1 MNASLDPAGFV
12 DCSRY
17 AQEVLRR
24 WRLEPDWLDGD
35 AASGQ
40 ASADPSDDPDLAVPS
55 RLRRLRQL
63 EGLRIQ
69 WQEYCGRHDIEQTGR
84 ALSALAE
91 RCLELALQEAER
103 RVAERHGVLRDA
115 DGKVQR
121 LAVLGLGKLGG
132 DELNFNSD
140 VDLVYCHAADGESDG
155 ARRLGPPEY
164 FGRVLREF
172 AALME
177 QVTAEGRVWVV
188 DTRLRPFGQSGAMVW
203 SIGAMEQYFINEGRA
218 WERYAWLKAR
228 PVAGDRALGERLL
241 ERIGPFLFRRYLDY
255 GLFDSLRSLH
265 ADIDRRSRRDDLSA
279 DIKRGPGGI
288 RELEF
293 LIQSLQL
300 LRGGRDPALRRPG
313 FLPAL
318 RAARRARLLDAD
330 EARQIDEAYRFLR
343 TLENRLQLATG
354 RQTHELP
361 SDEATRRDLAAL
373 MRFPDWLA
381 LAAEIATRRQTVQQL
396 FRLRFEAQPERAS
409 GEALWPPGEDLEARL
424 TELGFAAPDR
434 AAQGLQGL
442 AARLGRRP
450 LSAEGRRRLDRL
462 MPELLDQVQGH
473 TPPDLG
479 LEELLALIE
488 TIARRSAY
496 LALLH
501 ERPQTLDRCVRV
513 FRRSAR
519 VAGWI
524 TASPQLLDDLLAPDA
539 EPALPL
545 PPEMQAEDVESSLNA
560 LARHRQAG
568 FLRTAVAQLD
578 GSIDRSGAR
587 ALLTELAEQIIER
600 MAVLFLQPS
609 AGDATTAII
618 GYGNLGAAELHYS
631 SDLDLVFLHD
641 SGEAPL
647 RPVQRMINAM
657 QLPLAGGKLY
667 EVDTRLRPNGNA
679 GLLVSTLDSFADYQR
694 RQAWTW
700 EHQALI
706 RARFV
711 LGPDALRQRF
721 DVLRAEVL
729 ARPRNPDEVRATL
742 ADMRRRQLEQRRE
755 SEPKR
760 ILGDIQFIAELGL
773 LIESHRTP
781 ALLDA
786 RGTLAQL
793 ALLADCGWLDADSAE
808 MLQETFAQAA
818 ELRDRR
824 FLERDCDEAVPDA
837 QRMRVEAVWR
847 RVFAKDS
854 G

>member
-1 MNASLDPAGFV
+1 MSALLVPAEFV
-12 DCSRY
+12 DAARY
-17 AQEVLRR
+17 GQEVLRC
-24 WRLEPDWLDGD
+24 WRLTSDWLDSSD
-35 AASGQ
+35 P
-40 ASADPSDDPDLAVPS
+40 ADQPALAVPS
-55 RLRRLRQL
+55 RIRRLRQL

-69 WQEYCGRHDIEQTGR
+69 WQEYCGRHDVEQTGR

-91 RCLELALQEAER
+91 RCLELALQESER
-103 RVAERHGVLRDA
+103 RVAERHGWLRDA
-115 DGKVQR
+115 HGEVGR

-140 VDLVYCHAADGESDG
+140 VDLVYCHAASGESDG
-155 ARRLGPPEY
+155 ARRLEPPEY

-172 AALME
+172 SNLME

-188 DTRLRPFGQSGAMVW
+188 DTRLRPFGQSGALVW
-203 SIGAMEQYFINEGRA
+203 SIEAMEQYFINEGRA

-241 ERIGPFLFRRYLDY
+241 ERIRPFVFRRYLDY

-265 ADIDRRSRRDDLSA
+265 GDIDRRSRREDLSA

-300 LRGGRDPALRRPG
+300 LRGGREPALRRPG

-318 RAARRARLLDAD
+318 RAARRARLLDAE
-330 EARQIDEAYRFLR
+330 EAREIDAAYRFLR
-343 TLENRLQLATG
+343 TLENRLQLVTG

-361 SDEATRRDLAAL
+361 EDTATRRDLAAL
-373 MRFPDWLA
+373 MKTEHWSA
-381 LAAEIATRRQTVQQL
+381 LELVIRAQRQTVRTL
-396 FRLRFEAQPERAS
+396 FRQRFEAQPERAA
-409 GEALWPPGEDLEARL
+409 GPGLWPPGEDLEAGL
-424 TELGFAAPDR
+424 AELDFVAPQR
-434 AAQGLQGL
+434 AALQIQGL
-442 AARLGRRP
+442 AQRLGRRP

-462 MPELLDQVQGH
+462 MPALLDQVQRH
-473 TPPDLG
+473 SPPDLG

-501 ERPQTLDRCVRV
+501 ERPQTLERCVRV

-524 TASPQLLDDLLAPDA
+524 IASPQLLDDLLAPDA
-539 EPALPL
+539 ELALPL
-545 PPEMQAEDVESSLNA
+545 PPDVQPDDVESSLNA

-568 FLRTAVAQLD
+568 FLRSAVAQLD

-587 ALLTELAEQIIER
+587 LLLTELAEQIIER
-600 MAVLFLQPS
+600 MAELFLDGAAP
-609 AGDATTAII
+609 AII

-641 SGEAPL
+641 SGAAPL

-657 QLPLAGGKLY
+657 QLPLPGGKLY

-679 GLLVSTLDSFADYQR
+679 GLLVSTLGSFADYQR
-694 RQAWTW
+694 HKAWTW

-711 LGPDALRQRF
+711 FGPDHLRARFDALRAE
-721 DVLRAEVL
+721 LLTRA
-729 ARPRNPDEVRATL
+729 RDPDEVRTAL
-742 ADMRRRQLEQRRE
+742 ADMRRRQLKQRRE
-755 SEPKR
+755 SDAKR
-760 ILGDIQFIAELGL
+760 LLGDIQFIAELGVL
-773 LIESHRTP
+773 LQAGQAPALIE
-781 ALLDA
+781 A
-786 RGTLAQL
+786 RGTLAQIE
-793 ALLADCGWLDADSAE
+793 ALADCNWLDRDSAG
-808 MLQETFAQAA
+808 MLQATFTRGA
-818 ELRDRR
+818 ELRDRL
-824 FLERDCDEAVPDA
+824 FLERDCKENLAEQERA
-837 QRMRVEAVWR
+837 QVEAVWR
-847 RVFAKDS
+847 RVFEQERS
-854 G
+854 

>member
-1 MNASLDPAGFV
+1 MSEALRPASFV
-12 DCSRY
+12 KASRY

-24 WRLEPDWLDGD
+24 WRLAPSWLDAERSTD
-35 AASGQ
+35 SPA
-40 ASADPSDDPDLAVPS
+40 DDPGLAVPT

-69 WQEYCGRHDIEQTGR
+69 WREHCGLHDVEQTGR
-84 ALSALAE
+84 ELSALAE
-91 RCLELALQEAER
+91 RCLELALVEAER
-103 RVAERHGVLRDA
+103 RVAERYGWLRDTA
-115 DGKVQR
+115 GEVQR

-132 DELNFNSD
+132 NELNFNSD
-140 VDLVYCHAADGESDG
+140 VDLVYCHAAAGESDG
-155 ARRLGPPEY
+155 TRRLGPPEY

-172 AALME
+172 SALME

-188 DTRLRPFGQSGAMVW
+188 DTRLRPFGQAGALVW
-203 SIGAMEQYFINEGRA
+203 SIEAMEQYFINEGRA

-241 ERIGPFLFRRYLDY
+241 ERIRPFLFRRYLDY
-255 GLFDSLRSLH
+255 GLFDSLRTLH

-300 LRGGRDPALRRPG
+300 LRGGHDPALRRPG

-318 RAARRARLLDAD
+318 RAARRARLLDA
-330 EARQIDEAYRFLR
+330 EQARRIDEAYRFLR

-361 SDEATRRDLAAL
+361 DDAATRRDLAAL
-373 MRFPDWLA
+373 MQFDGWDA
-381 LAAEIATRRQTVQQL
+381 LAAATAALREVVRAL
-396 FRLRFEAQPERAS
+396 FRARFEARPERIA
-409 GEALWPPGEDLEARL
+409 GQDLWPPGDDLEPRL
-424 TELGFAAPDR
+424 AELRFGAPDR
-434 AAQGLQGL
+434 AARGLHGL
-442 AARLGRRP
+442 AMRLGRRP

-462 MPELLDQVQGH
+462 MPELLDQVQSH
-473 TPPDLG
+473 KPPDLG
-479 LEELLALIE
+479 LDELLALIE

-519 VAGWI
+519 IAGWI
-524 TASPQLLDDLLAPDA
+524 IASPQLLDDLIAPDA
-539 EPALPL
+539 EASLPL
-545 PPEMQAEDVESSLNA
+545 PPQLQGEDIESSLNA

-587 ALLTELAEQIIER
+587 ALLTELAEQVIER
-600 MAVLFLQPS
+600 IAGLYL
-609 AGDATTAII
+609 GDASVAII

-631 SDLDLVFLHD
+631 SDLDLVFLHP
-641 SGEAPL
+641 SGDPPL
-647 RPVQRMINAM
+647 RPVQRIINAM

-694 RQAWTW
+694 RQAWIW

-711 LGPDALRQRF
+711 LGPDAMRAQF
-721 DVLRAEVL
+721 DALRAEVL
-729 ARPRNPDEVRATL
+729 TRSRDPNEVRNAL

-760 ILGDIQFIAELGL
+760 MLGDIQFIAELGV
-773 LIESHRTP
+773 LIEAHHTP
-781 ALLDA
+781 ALIKA
-786 RGTLAQL
+786 RGTLAQIEAL
-793 ALLADCGWLDADSAE
+793 AACTWLDQDSAA
-808 MLQETFAQAA
+808 MLQSIFARGA
-818 ELRDRR
+818 ELRDRL
-824 FLERDCDEAVPDA
+824 FLERDCREVPAAADA
-837 QRMRVEAVWR
+837 ARVKAIWQ
-847 RVFAKDS
+847 RVFEQQQ